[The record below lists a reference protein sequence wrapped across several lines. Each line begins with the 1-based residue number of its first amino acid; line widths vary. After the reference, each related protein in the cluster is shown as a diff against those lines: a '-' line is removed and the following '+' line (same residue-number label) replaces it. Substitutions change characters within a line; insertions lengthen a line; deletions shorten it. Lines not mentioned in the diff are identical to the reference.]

1 MKEKKFLILGIIVLL
16 GMFFF
21 LGKSII
27 SLANNEQEKTRD
39 SVSIEKQSSSKESSS
54 SSTEEQSKELKKDV
68 EQAKQVEQTGPKK
81 SVALSFDD
89 GPNPSTTTQLLEIL
103 KEKQVHAT
111 FFVLGENVNQSPE
124 IVKQAKK
131 EGHEIGSHTYDHQ
144 DLAQLS
150 TDEIQMEISKTD
162 EALEKII
169 GEKAAFLRPP
179 YGSVTEVAARL
190 INRPI
195 IDWSVD
201 SEDWK
206 TRDSEQIFQK
216 IIGTVYD
223 GSILLFHDIYPE
235 TVSVIPQIIDY
246 LHEQGYQL
254 ETVGELLNHPK
265 EGKVYYGKG
274 DSRFAT

>member
-27 SLANNEQEKTRD
+27 FLTNNQHEETRS
-39 SVSIEKQSSSKESSS
+39 SVNRTKQSFRKETFFSRK
-54 SSTEEQSKELKKDV
+54 EEASKKDT
-68 EQAKQVEQTGPKK
+68 EQTKK
-81 SVALSFDD
+81 VDQIKKIVALSFDD
-89 GPNPSTTTQLLEIL
+89 GPNPRTTIQLLKIL
-103 KEKQVHAT
+103 KEKKVHVT
-111 FFVLGENVNQSPE
+111 FFELGENANKYPE
-124 IVKQAKK
+124 VVKQAQK
-131 EGHEIGSHTYDHQ
+131 EGNEIESHTYDHQ

-162 EALEKII
+162 EILKKII
-169 GEKAAFLRPP
+169 EKKADFLRPP
-179 YGSVTEVAARL
+179 YGSVTELAARL

-195 IDWSVD
+195 INWSVD

-206 TRDSEQIFQK
+206 TRNSEQIFQR

-235 TVSVIPQIIDY
+235 TVNVIPQIIDY
-246 LHEQGYQL
+246 LYEQGYQL

-265 EGKVYYGKG
+265 DGKVYYGKG
-274 DSRFAT
+274 DSRFAA